1 MKCSRAARRAQPA
14 RAAKALAAATVANS
28 VCAYCAVGCG
38 QNVYVQDGG
47 GTQID
52 GDPDWQEVA
61 ELCEEAY
68 RVIAPARLAAV
79 LDAQT

>member
-38 QNVYVQDGG
+38 QNVYVQDGR

-52 GDPDWQEVA
+52 GDPDWPISRWRP
-61 ELCEEAY
+61 C
-68 RVIAPARLAAV
+68 PKGAASK
-79 LDAQT
+79 